1 MAQRP
6 VKLLKYVEWGETGS
20 WYCNDTSD
28 LCSVRG
34 LWWVPARMFGI
45 SPAEYVQLLVE
56 RFHPDRIRYFE
67 ETDVLVYSW
76 KKIDDMRKFKNWLN
90 AEARKRNYIV

>member
-6 VKLLKYVEWGETGS
+6 AKLLKYVEWGETGA

-28 LCSVRG
+28 LCSIRA
-34 LWWVPARMFGI
+34 LWWVPARMLGI
-45 SPAEYVQLLVE
+45 SPAEYVQLLID

-67 ETDVLVYSW
+67 ETDVLIYSW
-76 KKIDDMRKFKNWLN
+76 KRIDDMRKFKNWLN